1 MEGTYTHLIEQAIS
15 NPSNAL
21 KRGERY
27 GVEVLNL
34 YGGVYTIWSVKL
46 VMGVDS
52 ESKDILIL
60 KDKEDHIITKVSTR
74 QVTAIVRAGDGN
86 SQQIYERF
94 T

>member
-34 YGGVYTIWSVKL
+34 
-46 VMGVDS
+46 
-52 ESKDILIL
+52 
-60 KDKEDHIITKVSTR
+60 
-74 QVTAIVRAGDGN
+74 
-86 SQQIYERF
+86 
-94 T
+94 